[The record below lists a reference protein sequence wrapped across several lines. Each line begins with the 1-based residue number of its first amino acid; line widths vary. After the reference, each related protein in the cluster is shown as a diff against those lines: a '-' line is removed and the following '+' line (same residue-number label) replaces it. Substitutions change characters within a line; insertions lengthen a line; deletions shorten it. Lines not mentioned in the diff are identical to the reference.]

1 MDLQP
6 HLEPIVNLITS
17 RTKEIIILF
26 LVLSVIFTAGL
37 GNIST
42 EAGTEQF
49 TTDLPSEKAL
59 QEINQK
65 FSPKF
70 TETKSNNDGG
80 FGPPSGNTGSTQLIQ
95 VSTNVL
101 SKPSLLRM
109 LELQYALEQQDD
121 LRVVSSSSAAA
132 IVATSIDPSA
142 QTLKKQIYVLEQ
154 APPSKIKAALR
165 STNEQYPLAGL
176 LSKDYNEVSMTASS
190 TIGVVVHSLPSS
202 AQSAQ
207 QSSGTSGT
215 DPLTDMQLSV
225 AEFVDSTG
233 IDVRVFGSGI
243 FSSEFGNVIVDTMII
258 VIPASII
265 FIIIFLIYAYRDLI
279 DLLLGTLSLLMA
291 IIWTF
296 GFMGIANIP
305 FSQMLIAVPPILLAL
320 GVDFGIHAINRY
332 REEKNDETSVNEAAS
347 RMLRQILIAFF
358 IVTATTIIGFLS
370 NLTSALPPIR
380 DFGVVASIG
389 IVFTFLIFGIFLPAA
404 KIHLDQFRGSE
415 RRPKEPLGVEG
426 SFLGRLLTVGVWIA
440 KNIPVIFLIFVIIVS
455 GISLNYATG
464 IDTTFTVENFLPPE
478 KSASYLTILPEPFK
492 PSEYSSVGTL
502 NYLTDN
508 FGESQ
513 GGSITLFVEAP
524 MRDDGALESIYKL
537 SQNPPDTFATE
548 NRIAVSNSILTIIQ
562 NTAEN
567 SPEFARLVSKNDRN
581 GNGVPDKNLDDIYD
595 ALFSSPSTRGDALRY
610 LSEDRRNTLITYS
623 LKPGANTEEAALDG
637 KILAEEQRYSAI
649 STGETVVLEDVVDL
663 LLQSA
668 IKSLLVAL
676 SLTAAFLVFIYWL
689 LDRRPLLGLINVFPI
704 IVTVALVGGSM
715 RLAGLS
721 FDAFTA
727 TVLALTVG
735 LGVDY
740 SVHIVHRFVDEYDSS
755 NDLFES
761 LNRTLQGTG
770 GALTGSMLTTVFG
783 IGALYLAV
791 FPAIGSFGLLTAL
804 SVLYAYLSSIIVLP
818 SLLALWARIA

>member
-1 MDLQP
+1 
-6 HLEPIVNLITS
+6 
-17 RTKEIIILF
+17 
-26 LVLSVIFTAGL
+26 
-37 GNIST
+37 
-42 EAGTEQF
+42 
-49 TTDLPSEKAL
+49 
-59 QEINQK
+59 
-65 FSPKF
+65 
-70 TETKSNNDGG
+70 
-80 FGPPSGNTGSTQLIQ
+80 
-95 VSTNVL
+95 
-101 SKPSLLRM
+101 
-109 LELQYALEQQDD
+109 
-121 LRVVSSSSAAA
+121 
-132 IVATSIDPSA
+132 
-142 QTLKKQIYVLEQ
+142 
-154 APPSKIKAALR
+154 
-165 STNEQYPLAGL
+165 
-176 LSKDYNEVSMTASS
+176 
-190 TIGVVVHSLPSS
+190 
-202 AQSAQ
+202 
-207 QSSGTSGT
+207 
-215 DPLTDMQLSV
+215 
-225 AEFVDSTG
+225 
-233 IDVRVFGSGI
+233 
-243 FSSEFGNVIVDTMII
+243 
-258 VIPASII
+258 
-265 FIIIFLIYAYRDLI
+265 
-279 DLLLGTLSLLMA
+279 
-291 IIWTF
+291 
-296 GFMGIANIP
+296 
-305 FSQMLIAVPPILLAL
+305 
-320 GVDFGIHAINRY
+320 
-332 REEKNDETSVNEAAS
+332 
-347 RMLRQILIAFF
+347 MLRQILIAFF

-370 NLTSALPPIR
+370 NLTSALPPIK

-404 KIHLDQFRGSE
+404 KIHLDQFRGQKQ
-415 RRPKEPLGVEG
+415 RLKTPLGVEG
-426 SFLGRLLTVGVWIA
+426 SFLGRSLKIGVWIA
-440 KNIPVIFLIFVIIVS
+440 KKAPVIFLIFIIIIS
-455 GISLNYATG
+455 GFSLNYATG

-478 KSASYLTILPEPFK
+478 KSASYLMILPEPFK
-492 PSEYSSVGTL
+492 PGEYSSIGTL

-513 GGSITLFVEAP
+513 GGSVTLFVEAP
-524 MRDDGALESIYKL
+524 MRDDSALESIYKL

-548 NRIAVSNSILTIIQ
+548 NRIAVSNSILTVIQ

-610 LSEDRRNTLITYS
+610 LSEDRRSTLIIYS
-623 LKPGANTEEAALDG
+623 LKPGANTEEAALGG

-649 STGETVVLEDVVDL
+649 STGETVVIEDVVEL